1 MFERYTE
8 RARRVIFFARYE
20 ASQFGSHAIET
31 EHLLIGLLR
40 EDRNLVNR
48 FLLDEKGESIR
59 AEIEAR
65 ATLREK
71 VPTSIDMPLSEECRR
86 ILAYATEEAV
96 RLNHLHIGTE
106 HLLLGIL
113 REEKCMAAE
122 ILRGHGL
129 RLMAIREELTRSV
142 IGEVRIPS
150 EKKLPEAGCIP
161 DADTAIRI
169 AEAVW
174 IPIHGLET
182 INAQKPFRAELHGVL
197 WTVSG
202 SNSVKGHTLLAVVSK
217 VNGTIVRLEPL

>member
-40 EDRNLVNR
+40 EDQNLVNR

-129 RLMAIREELTRSV
+129 RLIAIREELTRSV
-142 IGEVRIPS
+142 IEEVRTPS
-150 EKKLPEAGCIP
+150 EKKLPEAGCVP
-161 DADTAIRI
+161 DADTAIF

-197 WTVSG
+197 WIVSG
-202 SNSVKGHTLLAVVSK
+202 SNSVKGYTLLAVVSK